1 VTSVTASSTTPA
13 PGPSRAR
20 RWLSGFR
27 EKETRTAYLFI
38 FPWIFGFLALTLG
51 PMIFSAYYSFTN
63 YGVEQIAGLEKTK
76 TVGLHNYKQLYDD
89 PYIGTALK
97 NTFEYGLMM
106 VPARIVV
113 ALLLALI
120 LMRVG
125 ERAGGFFRTIFYIP
139 HITPPVAIGVLVL
152 TLFNGPYG
160 IVNKGLRLIHVT
172 GPYWTTSP
180 TWIKP
185 TIAIMDIWAC
195 GGTMVILLAALY
207 GVPRHLY
214 EAAAMDGAS
223 RMRQFFNVTLPMISP
238 ALFFC
243 FIILTLAALN
253 QFTVAY
259 TAFFNS
265 GSASTTNSAALFY
278 AIYLFQQA
286 FRYFNLGFASA
297 MAWLLFA
304 ISMVIT
310 AINIFATK
318 RFVFYQGES
327 KK

>member
-1 VTSVTASSTTPA
+1 LSSVTVNNVT

-27 EKETRTAYLFI
+27 EKEARTAYLFI
-38 FPWIFGFLALTLG
+38 FPWIFGFLVLTLG
-51 PMIFSAYYSFTN
+51 PMVFSAYYSFTN
-63 YGVEQIAGLEKTK
+63 YGVQQIAGIAPTK
-76 TVGLHNYKQLYDD
+76 TVGFDNYKQLYHD

-106 VPARIVV
+106 VPARIIV
-113 ALLLALI
+113 ALLLALM

-125 ERAGGFFRTIFYIP
+125 ERLGGIFRTIFYIP

-152 TLFNGPYG
+152 TLFNGPFG
-160 IVNKGLRLIHVT
+160 IVDKGLKLIHIN
-172 GPYWTTSP
+172 GPYWLTQP
-180 TWIKP
+180 QWIKP
-185 TIAIMDIWAC
+185 TIAVMDVWAC

-223 RMRQFFNVTLPMISP
+223 KVRQFFNVTLPMISP

-259 TAFFNS
+259 TAFLNS
-265 GSASTTNSAALFY
+265 SNDTQTNSAALFY
-278 AIYLFQQA
+278 AIYLFRQA
-286 FRYFNLGFASA
+286 FRFFNMGFASA
-297 MAWLLFA
+297 MAWVLFA
-304 ISMVIT
+304 ISMTIT

-318 RFVFYQGES
+318 RFVFYQGEE
-327 KK
+327 KR

>member
-1 VTSVTASSTTPA
+1 LSSVTVNNTA

-27 EKETRTAYLFI
+27 ERETWMAYLFI
-38 FPWIFGFLALTLG
+38 FPWIFGFLVFTLG

-63 YGVEQIAGLEKTK
+63 YGVTQIAGIEPTK
-76 TVGLHNYKQLYDD
+76 TVGIKNYRQLFDD

-106 VPARIVV
+106 VPARIIV
-113 ALLLALI
+113 ALLLALVLVRI
-120 LMRVG
+120 G
-125 ERAGGFFRTIFYIP
+125 ERLGGIFRTIFYIP
-139 HITPPVAIGVLVL
+139 HITPPVAVGVLVL
-152 TLFNGPYG
+152 TLWNGGYG
-160 IVNKGLRLIHVT
+160 IVNKALAHIGIH
-172 GPYWTTSP
+172 GPFWTTSP
-180 TWIKP
+180 AWIKP

-214 EAAAMDGAS
+214 EAASMDGAS
-223 RMRQFFNVTLPMISP
+223 KLRQFFNVTLPMISP

-253 QFTVAY
+253 QFAVAY
-259 TAFFNS
+259 TSFFNS
-265 GSASTTNSAALFY
+265 GSGSTNSAALFY

-286 FRYFNLGFASA
+286 FKYFNMGFASA

-310 AINIFATK
+310 GINIFMTK
-318 RFVFYQGES
+318 RFVFYQS
-327 KK
+327 DARN

>member
-1 VTSVTASSTTPA
+1 VASVTVSTSTA

-27 EKETRTAYLFI
+27 EKETWTAYLFI
-38 FPWIFGFLALTLG
+38 FPWVFGFLVLTLG

-63 YGVEQIAGLEKTK
+63 YGVTQIAGLEPTK
-76 TVGLHNYKQLYDD
+76 TVGFKNYRQIFDD
-89 PYIGTALK
+89 PYVGTALK

-106 VPARIVV
+106 VPARIIV
-113 ALLLALI
+113 ALVLALV
-120 LMRVG
+120 LMRIG

-152 TLFNGPYG
+152 TLFNGGYG
-160 IVNKGLRLIHVT
+160 VVNKALSHIGIT

-180 TWIKP
+180 AWIKP
-185 TIAIMDIWAC
+185 TIAIMDVWAC

-223 RMRQFFNVTLPMISP
+223 KVRQFFNVTLPMISP

-259 TAFFNS
+259 TSFFNS
-265 GSASTTNSAALFY
+265 GSGATNSAALFY

-286 FRYFNLGFASA
+286 FKYFNMGFASA

-310 AINIFATK
+310 AVNIFVTK
-318 RFVFYQGES
+318 RFVFYQS
-327 KK
+327 DAKS

>member
-1 VTSVTASSTTPA
+1 MSSVTVNSTA

-27 EKETRTAYLFI
+27 ERETWTAYLFI
-38 FPWIFGFLALTLG
+38 LPWIIGFLALTLG

-63 YGVEQIAGLEKTK
+63 YGVQQIAGISATK
-76 TVGLHNYKQLYDD
+76 SVGFDNYKQLYHD

-106 VPARIVV
+106 VPAKIIV
-113 ALLLALI
+113 ALLLAVM

-125 ERAGGFFRTIFYIP
+125 QRLGGIFRTIFYLP
-139 HITPPVAIGVLVL
+139 HVTPPVAVGVLVL
-152 TLFNGPYG
+152 YLFNGPYG
-160 IVNKGLRLIHVT
+160 IVNKALSHIGIT
-172 GPYWTTSP
+172 GPFWTTSP
-180 TWIKP
+180 GWIKP
-185 TIAIMDIWAC
+185 TIAIMDVWAC

-223 RMRQFFNVTLPMISP
+223 KLRQFFNVTLPMISP

-259 TAFFNS
+259 TSFFNS
-265 GSASTTNSAALFY
+265 GSGATNNAALFY

-286 FRYFNLGFASA
+286 FKYFNMGFASA
-297 MAWLLFA
+297 MAWMLFA

-310 AINIFATK
+310 GINIFATK
-318 RFVFYQGES
+318 RFVFYQSDARG
-327 KK
+327 

>member
-1 VTSVTASSTTPA
+1 LSSVTVNAAA
-13 PGPSRAR
+13 PGPTRAR
-20 RWLSGFR
+20 RWLAGFR
-27 EKETRTAYLFI
+27 ERETWIAYLFLL
-38 FPWIFGFLALTLG
+38 PWVFGFLVMTLG

-63 YGVEQIAGLEKTK
+63 YGVQQIAGISPTK
-76 TVGLHNYKQLYDD
+76 TVGLANYKQLYHD
-89 PYIGTALK
+89 PYIGIALR

-106 VPARIVV
+106 VPARIIV
-113 ALLLALI
+113 ALLLALM
-120 LMRVG
+120 LMRIG
-125 ERAGGFFRTIFYIP
+125 ERLGGIFRTIFYIP

-152 TLFNGPYG
+152 TLFNGPFG
-160 IVNKGLRLIHVT
+160 IVDKGLKLIHIN
-172 GPYWTTSP
+172 GPYWLTQP
-180 TWIKP
+180 QWIKP
-185 TIAIMDIWAC
+185 TIVVMDVWAC

-207 GVPRHLY
+207 GVPKHLY
-214 EAAAMDGAS
+214 EAAAMDGAGKI
-223 RMRQFFNVTLPMISP
+223 RQFFNVTLPMISP

-265 GSASTTNSAALFY
+265 GNDTTTNSAALFY
-278 AIYLFQQA
+278 AIYLFRQA
-286 FRYFNLGFASA
+286 FRFFNMGFASA

-327 KK
+327 R

>member
-1 VTSVTASSTTPA
+1 MA

-20 RWLSGFR
+20 RWLSSFGER
-27 EKETRTAYLFI
+27 ETRTAYLFI
-38 FPWIFGFLALTLG
+38 LPWIFGFLVLTLG

-63 YGVEQIAGLEKTK
+63 YGVQQIAGIAPTK
-76 TVGLHNYKQLYDD
+76 SVGFDNYKQIAND
-89 PYIGTALK
+89 PYVGTALK

-106 VPARIVV
+106 VPARIIV
-113 ALLLALI
+113 ALLLAVM

-125 ERAGGFFRTIFYIP
+125 ERAGGIFRTIFYIP
-139 HITPPVAIGVLVL
+139 HITPPVAVGVLVL
-152 TLFNGPYG
+152 TLFNGAYG
-160 IVNKGLRLIHVT
+160 LVDRALAHIGIA
-172 GPYWTTSP
+172 GPA
-180 TWIKP
+180 WITDPNWLKP
-185 TIAIMDIWAC
+185 TIAIMDVWAC

-207 GVPRHLY
+207 GVPRQLY
-214 EAAAMDGAS
+214 EAASMDGAS
-223 RMRQFFNVTLPMISP
+223 KVRQFFNITLPMISP

-259 TAFFNS
+259 TAFFN
-265 GSASTTNSAALFY
+265 ASSSNTTNSAALFY

-286 FRYFNLGFASA
+286 FRYFNMGFASA
-297 MAWLLFA
+297 MAWVLFG

-318 RFVFYQGES
+318 RFVFYQGEA
-327 KK
+327 KN

>member
-1 VTSVTASSTTPA
+1 MTSVTVNGLA

-27 EKETRTAYLFI
+27 ERETWTAYLFI
-38 FPWIFGFLALTLG
+38 FPWIFGFFVFTLG
-51 PMIFSAYYSFTN
+51 PMVFSAYYSFTN
-63 YGVEQIAGLEKTK
+63 YGIQQIAGIAPTK
-76 TVGLHNYKQLYDD
+76 TVGFDNYKQLYDD

-113 ALLLALI
+113 ALLLAMMLV
-120 LMRVG
+120 RVG
-125 ERAGGFFRTIFYIP
+125 ERLGGIFRTIFYIP
-139 HITPPVAIGVLVL
+139 HVTPPVAIGVLVL
-152 TLFNGPYG
+152 YLFNGPYG
-160 IVNKGLRLIHVT
+160 IVNKALAHIGIT
-172 GPYWTTSP
+172 GPYWTTQP
-180 TWIKP
+180 GWIKP
-185 TIAIMDIWAC
+185 TIAIMDVWAC

-207 GVPRHLY
+207 GVPKHLY

-223 RMRQFFNVTLPMISP
+223 KVRQFFNVTLPMISP

-259 TAFFNS
+259 TSFFNS
-265 GSASTTNSAALFY
+265 GSGATNTAALFY

-286 FRYFNLGFASA
+286 FKFFNMGFASA
-297 MAWLLFA
+297 MAWMLFA

-310 AINIFATK
+310 GINIFATK
-318 RFVFYQGES
+318 RFVFYQSDARG
-327 KK
+327 

>member
-1 VTSVTASSTTPA
+1 MSA
-13 PGPSRAR
+13 
-20 RWLSGFR
+20 FR
-27 EKETRTAYLFI
+27 ERETWIAYLFI
-38 FPWIFGFLALTLG
+38 LPWILGFLIMTLG
-51 PMIFSAYYSFTN
+51 PMIASAYYSFTN
-63 YGVEQIAGLEKTK
+63 YGVQQIAHISPTE
-76 TVGLHNYKQLYDD
+76 TVGFKNYKQLFDD

-97 NTFEYGLMM
+97 NTFLYGLMM
-106 VPARIVV
+106 VPARLIV
-113 ALLLALI
+113 ALLLAVM

-125 ERAGGFFRTIFYIP
+125 EKLGGFFRTIFYVP

-152 TLFNGPYG
+152 TLFNGSYG
-160 IVNKGLRLIHVT
+160 IVDKTLAHLGIT
-172 GPYWTTSP
+172 GPNWINDP
-180 TWIKP
+180 NWIKP
-185 TIAIMDIWAC
+185 TIAIMDVWAC

-223 RMRQFFNVTLPMISP
+223 RLRQFFNVTLPMISP

-259 TAFFNS
+259 TSFFNS
-265 GSASTTNSAALFY
+265 GSGATNSAALFY

-286 FRYFNLGFASA
+286 FKFFNMGFASA

-318 RFVFYQGES
+318 RFVFYQGDARN
-327 KK
+327 

>member
-1 VTSVTASSTTPA
+1 MSSVTVNGAA
-13 PGPSRAR
+13 PGPSGAR
-20 RWLSGFR
+20 RWLAGFR
-27 EKETRTAYLFI
+27 EKEARTAYLFI
-38 FPWIFGFLALTLG
+38 FPWIFGFVVLTLG

-63 YGVEQIAGLEKTK
+63 YGVQQIAHIAPTK
-76 TVGLHNYKQLYDD
+76 TVGFDNYKQLYHD
-89 PYIGTALK
+89 PYIGIALR

-106 VPARIVV
+106 VPARIIF
-113 ALLLALI
+113 ALLLALM
-120 LMRVG
+120 LMRIG
-125 ERAGGFFRTIFYIP
+125 DRLGGIFRTIFYIP

-152 TLFNGPYG
+152 TLFNGPFG
-160 IVNKGLRLIHVT
+160 VVDKGLKLIHIN
-172 GPYWTTSP
+172 GPYWLTQP
-180 TWIKP
+180 QWIKP
-185 TIAIMDIWAC
+185 TIAIMDVWAC

-223 RMRQFFNVTLPMISP
+223 KVRQFFNVTLPMISP

-243 FIILTLAALN
+243 FIILSLAALN

-265 GSASTTNSAALFY
+265 GNDTTTNSAALFY
-278 AIYLFQQA
+278 AIYLFRQA
-286 FRYFNLGFASA
+286 FRFFNMGFASA
-297 MAWLLFA
+297 MAWVLFA
-304 ISMVIT
+304 ISMTIT

-318 RFVFYQGES
+318 RFVFYQGEQ

>member
-1 VTSVTASSTTPA
+1 VASVTEAVTTP
-13 PGPSRAR
+13 GPTRAR
-20 RWLSGFR
+20 RRLSGFR
-27 EKETRTAYLFI
+27 ERETWVAIAFI
-38 FPWIFGFLALTLG
+38 SPWIFGFLVFTLG

-63 YGVEQIAGLEKTK
+63 YGVQQIAHIAPTK
-76 TVGLHNYKQLYDD
+76 TVGLDNYKQLFDD
-89 PYIGTALK
+89 PYVATALK

-106 VPARIVV
+106 VPARMVV

-120 LMRVG
+120 LVRIG
-125 ERAGGFFRTIFYIP
+125 ERLGGFFRTMFYIP

-152 TLFNGPYG
+152 TLWNGGYG
-160 IVNKGLRLIHVT
+160 IVNKTLARLGIE
-172 GPYWTTSP
+172 GPNWINDP
-180 TWIKP
+180 NWIKP
-185 TIAIMDIWAC
+185 TIAIMDVWAC

-207 GVPRHLY
+207 GVPKHLY
-214 EAAAMDGAS
+214 EAAAMDGAGK
-223 RMRQFFNVTLPMISP
+223 MRQFFNVTLPMISP

-265 GSASTTNSAALFY
+265 GSGATNSAALFY

-286 FRYFNLGFASA
+286 FKFFNMGFASA

-304 ISMVIT
+304 ISMIIT
-310 AINIFATK
+310 GINIFATK
-318 RFVFYQGES
+318 RFVFYQGDA
-327 KK
+327 KN

>member
-1 VTSVTASSTTPA
+1 MSSVTVNNTA

-27 EKETRTAYLFI
+27 ERETWTAYLFI
-38 FPWIFGFLALTLG
+38 LPWIVGFLALTLG

-63 YGVEQIAGLEKTK
+63 YGVQQIAGIAPTK
-76 TVGLHNYKQLYDD
+76 TVGFDNYRQLYHD
-89 PYIGTALK
+89 PYIGTALR

-106 VPARIVV
+106 VPAKLIV
-113 ALLLALI
+113 ALLLAVM

-125 ERAGGFFRTIFYIP
+125 QRLGGIFRTIFYLP
-139 HITPPVAIGVLVL
+139 HVTPPVAVGVLVL
-152 TLFNGPYG
+152 YLFNGPYG
-160 IVNKGLRLIHVT
+160 IVNKALSHIGIT
-172 GPYWTTSP
+172 GPFWTTSP
-180 TWIKP
+180 GWIKP
-185 TIAIMDIWAC
+185 TIAIMDVWAC

-223 RMRQFFNVTLPMISP
+223 KFRQFFNVTLPMISP

-259 TAFFNS
+259 TSFFNS
-265 GSASTTNSAALFY
+265 GSGATNNAALFY

-286 FRYFNLGFASA
+286 FKYFNMGFASA
-297 MAWLLFA
+297 MAWMLFA

-310 AINIFATK
+310 GINIFATK
-318 RFVFYQGES
+318 RFVFYQSDARG
-327 KK
+327 

>member
-1 VTSVTASSTTPA
+1 LSSVTVNGMA

-20 RWLSGFR
+20 RWLAGFR
-27 EKETRTAYLFI
+27 ERETWTAYVFI
-38 FPWIFGFLALTLG
+38 LPWIFGFLVLTLG

-63 YGVEQIAGLEKTK
+63 YGVQQIAGIAPTK
-76 TVGLHNYKQLYDD
+76 SVGFANYRQIAND
-89 PYIGTALK
+89 PYVATALK

-106 VPARIVV
+106 VPARIIV
-113 ALLLALI
+113 ALLLALT

-125 ERAGGFFRTIFYIP
+125 ERLGGIFRTIFYIP

-152 TLFNGPYG
+152 TLFNGAYGLVDRALAHIG
-160 IVNKGLRLIHVT
+160 IV
-172 GPYWTTSP
+172 GPA
-180 TWIKP
+180 WITDPNWLKP
-185 TIAIMDIWAC
+185 TIAIMDVWAC

-223 RMRQFFNVTLPMISP
+223 KVRQFFNITLPMISP

-259 TAFFNS
+259 TAFFN
-265 GSASTTNSAALFY
+265 ASNAGTTNSAALFY

-286 FRYFNLGFASA
+286 FRYFNMGFASA
-297 MAWLLFA
+297 MAWVLFG

-310 AINIFATK
+310 AVNIFATK
-318 RFVFYQGES
+318 RFVFYQGEA
-327 KK
+327 KN

>member
-1 VTSVTASSTTPA
+1 LSSVTVNDTA

-27 EKETRTAYLFI
+27 ERETWTAYLFI
-38 FPWIFGFLALTLG
+38 VPWIVGFLVFTLG
-51 PMIFSAYYSFTN
+51 PMIYSAYYSFTN
-63 YGVEQIAGLEKTK
+63 YGVQQIAGISPTK
-76 TVGLHNYKQLYDD
+76 TVGFDNYKQLYNDHNVRV
-89 PYIGTALK
+89 ALR

-106 VPARIVV
+106 VPTKLIV
-113 ALLLALI
+113 ALLLAVM

-125 ERAGGFFRTIFYIP
+125 QRLGGVFRTIFYLP
-139 HITPPVAIGVLVL
+139 HVTPPVAVGVLVL
-152 TLFNGPYG
+152 YLFNGPYG
-160 IVNKGLRLIHVT
+160 IVNKALSHIGIK
-172 GPYWTTSP
+172 GPFWTTDP
-180 TWIKP
+180 NWIKP
-185 TIAIMDIWAC
+185 TIAIMDVWAC

-223 RMRQFFNVTLPMISP
+223 KIRQFFNVTLPMISP

-259 TAFFNS
+259 TSFFNS
-265 GSASTTNSAALFY
+265 GSGATNEAALFY

-286 FRYFNLGFASA
+286 FKYFNMGFASA
-297 MAWLLFA
+297 MAWVLFA
-304 ISMVIT
+304 ISMLIT
-310 AINIFATK
+310 GINIFATK
-318 RFVFYQGES
+318 RFVFYQSDARE
-327 KK
+327 